1 LLIVNQRNIFLGRRK
16 MQFARSATIVVAI
29 HAIVVVL
36 HGLAHQK
43 VPVPLSWLQSLFVG
57 VVIVLA
63 PVVAVGLL
71 RTRFEAVGRWL
82 FLGSM
87 TGALLFGI
95 YYHFIAMSPDRI
107 SQVPFAGWGAT
118 FQVTA
123 ILLLLTEALGSGV
136 GLWASNPMRAK
147 AVQSQI

>member
-1 LLIVNQRNIFLGRRK
+1 

-43 VPVPLSWLQSLFVG
+43 VPVPISWLQSLFVG
-57 VVIVLA
+57 VVIVIA
-63 PVVAVGLL
+63 PIAAVGLL
-71 RTRFEAVGRWL
+71 WTRFEAVGRWL

-87 TGALLFGI
+87 AGALLFGI
-95 YYHFIAMSPDRI
+95 YNHFIVMSPDRI
-107 SQVPFAGWGAT
+107 SEIPFAGWGAI

-123 ILLLLTEALGSGV
+123 ILLMVTEGLGCGV
-136 GLWASNPMRAK
+136 GLWASNPMRVK